1 MIVTTIIVMKALI
14 AKNVYIAIPFESI
27 NVRPTNT
34 SGRMK
39 NMPAIYTIANHLCR
53 AVNFPNF
60 FDKGIGIL
68 KILEKNIEKII
79 VTKRILDLKCP
90 HLCKF
95 RPVRFQKFVKN
106 GLIFLRL
113 YNAKGKV
120 S

>member
-14 AKNVYIAIPFESI
+14 AKNVYIAIPFESM
-27 NVRPTNT
+27 NVRPTNI

-68 KILEKNIEKII
+68 KILEK
-79 VTKRILDLKCP
+79 ILRKLLLQKEFLILNVLICVNLDQSGFKKLHSSSLKMD
-90 HLCKF
+90 
-95 RPVRFQKFVKN
+95 
-106 GLIFLRL
+106 
-113 YNAKGKV
+113 
-120 S
+120 

>member
-68 KILEKNIEKII
+68 KILEK
-79 VTKRILDLKCP
+79 ILRKLLLQKEFLILNVLFCVNLDQSGFRKLHYSSLKWIDF
-90 HLCKF
+90 LA
-95 RPVRFQKFVKN
+95 PV
-106 GLIFLRL
+106 
-113 YNAKGKV
+113 
-120 S
+120 